1 MIRTC
6 QDEILGWL
14 DARIEPTRVTPA
26 QGGRRCVPLSGMT
39 QGEDVGGR
47 GGFHVPPRETDWRS
61 FLILWS
67 GQTTS
72 AVGTMATYY
81 GLGIWTFQET
91 GSTSSLSLIILAAL
105 FPQLAVLPF
114 AGALIDRYDRRKL
127 MLMSDTGA
135 AVVTGILLVM
145 FARGELTILALGF
158 FVAVGSM
165 FQGVQSPAFEAVV
178 TTLVGRDQ
186 RGRAAGMAQIGRA
199 VPTVLGPIIA
209 GAMVAA
215 VGIVGVFYIDLFTF
229 VVAVT
234 TLFKVRIPQT
244 SRTAEGMRGLG
255 TMRSEAI
262 ATVRYLRTKPG
273 LIYLII
279 YISLAN
285 FALAFFNVYIFP
297 VLLGIGDERLLGTVA
312 GLGAAGMI
320 AGAALITVWGGPS
333 RRMPLVY
340 FGLGA
345 MGAGM
350 LAFGLARRPVT
361 LGLSLVLLFFA
372 LAIGNSSTQPIWQN
386 KVEEDL
392 QGRVF
397 SIRKLAST
405 ATMPVA
411 YLAAGPIVD
420 NFLNRFTEVGDSG
433 VLAIL
438 VGTGEGR
445 GAAAGMVLIGLLT
458 IAATVWGWLVP
469 ALRRIE
475 TDLPDVA

>member
-1 MIRTC
+1 MANH
-6 QDEILGWL
+6 LL
-14 DARIEPTRVTPA
+14 ARPLRAPGRV
-26 QGGRRCVPLSGMT
+26 GRRCVPLCGMN
-39 QGEDVGGR
+39 QGEEVGGLL
-47 GGFHVPPRETDWRS
+47 GLSTPRRKTDWRS
-61 FLILWS
+61 FLILWF

-72 AVGTMATYY
+72 AVGTMTTYY

-91 GSTSSLSLIILAAL
+91 GSTSSLSLVILAAL

-114 AGALIDRYDRRKL
+114 AGALIDRYDRRKM
-127 MLMSDTGA
+127 MLVSDTGA

-145 FARGELTILALGF
+145 FARGELTILTLGL
-158 FVAVGSM
+158 FVAVGSL
-165 FQGVQSPAFEAVV
+165 FQGVQSPAFEAVG
-178 TTLVGRDQ
+178 TTLVGREH

-229 VVAVT
+229 LVAVT
-234 TLFKVRIPQT
+234 TLYKVRIPKT
-244 SRTAEGMRGLG
+244 ARTIEGMKGLG
-255 TMRSEAI
+255 TMRSEA
-262 ATVRYLRTKPG
+262 AASVRYLRTKPG

-297 VLLGIGDERLLGTVA
+297 VLLGIGDERLLGVVA

-320 AGAALITVWGGPS
+320 AGATLITVWGGPT

-372 LAIGNSSTQPIWQN
+372 LAIGNSSTQPIWQS

-397 SIRKLAST
+397 SIRKFAST
-405 ATMPVA
+405 ATMPIA
-411 YLAAGPIVD
+411 YLAAGPVVD
-420 NFLNRFTEVGDSG
+420 NFLSRFTEVGESG
-433 VLAIL
+433 VVAAV
-438 VGTGEGR
+438 VGTGDGR
-445 GAAAGMVLIGLLT
+445 GAAAGMVLIGLIT

-475 TDLPDVA
+475 IDLPDVA